1 MRFEFELFG
10 LNSKNCS
17 NEVQKTTKV
26 HNQTIQLFIIYLLF
40 KFIATLLNLDKLYGV
55 NKRAINQKL
64 LAEQGHDITNTIK
77 LRGVG
82 CGLNM
87 LKSDLFRL
95 PPYRK
100 TFFFPFRKENL
111 QVLKR
116 PQKYMPKYIS
126 RRKLLPIFLLKSS
139 PWIFK
144 LFLPWRNSFRE
155 KFWFP

>member
-1 MRFEFELFG
+1 MG
-10 LNSKNCS
+10 STNGQSSKNCPDK
-17 NEVQKTTKV
+17 VQKIPKV
-26 HNQTIQLFIIYLLF
+26 HTQTIKLFIIYLLF

-100 TFFFPFRKENL
+100 TFFFPSRKENL

-126 RRKLLPIFLLKSS
+126 RRKILPIFLLNRS
-139 PWIFK
+139 PWSFK
-144 LFLPWRNSFRE
+144 LFYSLDCICQIQ
-155 KFWFP
+155 